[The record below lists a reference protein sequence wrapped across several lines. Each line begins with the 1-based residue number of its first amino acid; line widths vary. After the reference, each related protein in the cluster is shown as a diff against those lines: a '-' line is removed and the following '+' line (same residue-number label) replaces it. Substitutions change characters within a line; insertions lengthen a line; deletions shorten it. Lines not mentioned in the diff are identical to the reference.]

1 MKVNIFLNRVREFP
15 KPFYRLIDFE
25 KIFRQDKIT
34 VQKSIE
40 RLIKSGLLKRL
51 KKDVYVPTGKP
62 ADLSKIAHLLYPP
75 NYLSFES
82 VLFKHGVID
91 QPPFGATFATTRRS
105 KKIELDQAEYWF
117 SCIKPA
123 LWWGF
128 KVRNGVLEAD
138 LEKAIV
144 DMLYL
149 KSRGQRH
156 FETDEWYLKP
166 VNRPLLKTYLRLA
179 KIKLNGFG

>member
-1 MKVNIFLNRVREFP
+1 MKVNIFLNLIREFP

-25 KIFRQDKIT
+25 KIFRQSKIT

-40 RLIKSGLLKRL
+40 RLVGSGLLQRL
-51 KKDVYVPTGKP
+51 GKDIYIPTNQP
-62 ADLSKIAHLLYPP
+62 ADLTKIAHLLYAP

-91 QPPFGATFATTRRS
+91 QPLFGATFATTRRS
-105 KKIELDQAEYWF
+105 KKIELGQAEYWF
-117 SCIKPA
+117 SRIKPV

-128 KVRNGVLEAD
+128 KIKNGVLEAD
-138 LEKAIV
+138 LEKAMV

-166 VNRPLLKTYLRLA
+166 VNRQLLKTYLRLA
-179 KIKLNGFG
+179 KIKTFRF